1 MSAYFRSVC
10 LCNKC
15 NIFFHRKPAK
25 ISQWHKP
32 NILKTSLDVYIT

>member
-15 NIFFHRKPAK
+15 NIFFHRKTCKDQSMA
-25 ISQWHKP
+25 
-32 NILKTSLDVYIT
+32 